1 MSMLN
6 EKELKDARPETRF
19 DARFEADLKRRF
31 LAGLPA
37 GRPSMFAS
45 FFETMKKTT
54 YLIPAGAALV
64 LLVALALNSN
74 VVPGAP
80 SREAASTAGV
90 SIEQLDDRAFGLLA
104 LSTGLGAARPESG
117 GGSGLGLRQDTAAVP
132 APSAA
137 PLGLGAAGGDGKMI
151 APDSWP
157 GAINYRY
164 VYKGGPIASLDA
176 QLAVLKRIKG
186 STVSAQNLGNL
197 DIDLIDLSRLSD
209 LKAGSYALVEDRE
222 FGYFINVDLNEGSV
236 SINQNWAKWPHPE
249 QSCRDEACFQQ
260 YRLKAEDVP
269 ADDAVIAIAD
279 AFLAEYGISKTG
291 LGAPVVRSE
300 WRIAYAQA
308 TDKSFVYIPDS
319 VSVVYPQMIEGR
331 PVVDDGGPSG
341 LYVGVNVRHRRVDN
355 VYGLTTQRYQSS
367 LYDAETDEK
376 RILGIVER
384 GGVWGYTV
392 EGAKTVEVE
401 VGEPERVWTRSWLP
415 DPSGNG
421 QELLVPALRFPIL
434 NKPANEPYFRDSI
447 VVPLIKDVLDQNSG
461 GGGFPMPLI
470 KEAETRVK

>member
-1 MSMLN
+1 MLN

-37 GRPSMFAS
+37 GRPSRISS
-45 FFETMKKTT
+45 FFEIMKKTT

-64 LLVALALNSN
+64 LLLALALNAN
-74 VVPGAP
+74 VTTTGLP
-80 SREAASTAGV
+80 SREASSTAGV
-90 SIEQLDDRAFGLLA
+90 SIEPLDGNAFGLLA
-104 LSTGLGAARPESG
+104 LSTAVSSPRPESG
-117 GGSGLGLRQDTAAVP
+117 GGSGIGLRQDSVAAP
-132 APSAA
+132 TA
-137 PLGLGAAGGDGKMI
+137 PLGLGAAGGDAKMI

-164 VYKGGPIASLDA
+164 VYNGGAIDGLDSS
-176 QLAVLKRIKG
+176 LAVLKRVKG
-186 STVSAQNLGNL
+186 SAVGVRDLGGL
-197 DIDLIDLSRLSD
+197 TTDLLDLSRLSD
-209 LKAGSYALVEDRE
+209 LKAGSYALFEDRE
-222 FGYFINVDLNEGSV
+222 FGYAIYVDLNEGTV

-249 QSCRDEACFQQ
+249 LACRDEACFQQ

-279 AFLAEYGISKTG
+279 AFLADYGIDKTG

-319 VSVVYPQMIEGR
+319 VNVVYPQMVEGR
-331 PVVDDGGPSG
+331 AVVDEGGPSG
-341 LYVGVNVRHRRVDN
+341 LYVGVNVRQRRVDN

-367 LYDAETDEK
+367 FYDAETDEK

-384 GGVWGYTV
+384 GGVWGYMM

-401 VGEPERVWTRSWLP
+401 VGQPERVWTRSWLP
-415 DPSGNG
+415 DAAGNG

-461 GGGFPMPLI
+461 GGGGFPMPLI